1 MIGFD
6 ALTMSFKES
15 ESARVPAEGMFIPPY
30 YATREE
36 IEALRLEVQTVD
48 PEKRKEL
55 EALQRKASELF
66 ISEFGG
72 ALSDDQRVYLRA
84 DNVVIAD
91 PSALQDLSARF
102 GEKIEQTSRLT
113 LLEGKQFSGYQIR
126 SSTFGGVHMQPDS
139 ADEMDVLGGD
149 AALHLWAGRIPVV
162 PLLAGFEK
170 EPMSEELLVGEREWE
185 AGIDAA
191 GGNIFKSAPAYV
203 ATRLWS
209 GAALH
214 EKIHG
219 IQRYDLPF
227 PILEIVAHY
236 YSNEAFTRAGL
247 RSLEQSA
254 FGRAHRWW
262 GALANEIGPDLHAF
276 VFGNTAGPRDAAI
289 RSLLMERMTL
299 ATLEKLFSDD
309 GGIHDSVVWI
319 ASE

>member
-1 MIGFD
+1 MP
-6 ALTMSFKES
+6 FKES
-15 ESARVPAEGMFIPPY
+15 SAVSAVADGMLIKPY
-30 YATREE
+30 YATREQ
-36 IEALRLEVQTVD
+36 IDALRLEVETVG

-55 EALQRKASELF
+55 EDLQRKACEMF
-66 ISEFGG
+66 IAVFGD
-72 ALSDDQRVYLRA
+72 ALSDDQRAYLRS
-84 DNVVIAD
+84 DNIVIAD

-113 LLEGKQFSGYQIR
+113 LLESKQFSGYQIR
-126 SSTFGGVHMQPDS
+126 PSTFGVMHKQSDGM
-139 ADEMDVLGGD
+139 DEADVLGGD

-162 PLLAGFEK
+162 PLLTGFEK
-170 EPMSEELLVGEREWE
+170 EPMREELLVGEREWE
-185 AGIDAA
+185 KSVDAA
-191 GGNIFKSAPAYV
+191 GENIFKSAPAYV

-247 RSLEQSA
+247 RSLEQPA
-254 FGRAHRWW
+254 FSRAHKWW
-262 GALANEIGPDLHAF
+262 GALVDEIGPGLHAF
-276 VFGNTAGPRDAAI
+276 VFGNTVEPRDAEI
-289 RSLLMERMTL
+289 RSLLMERTTL
-299 ATLEKLFSDD
+299 ATLEMLFKDD
-309 GGIHDSVVWI
+309 GGIHDSVIWI